1 MLTNFSPPT
10 NYITLPVNCMCITR
24 LIIIRF
30 GVFDVDVA
38 FSKEKSIRRKVRL
51 L

>member
-1 MLTNFSPPT
+1 MLINFSFLI
-10 NYITLPVNCMCITR
+10 NYIILFVNCMCIIR

-30 GVFDVDVA
+30 GVFDVDVV
-38 FSKEKSIRRKVRL
+38 FFKEKFIRRKVRL